1 MAYIGAGSSS
11 AQSTNSTI
19 ESITWNLTAK
29 SQQSTFS
36 GLDDRGRRLSLPE
49 SHNQFSVFYN
59 GVRLSPYHDYTHN
72 SSSITFTQ
80 NVNSGDIILIE
91 VYTQTST
98 LSTSSSLT
106 SSGGTFTGT
115 LEGTEFIRN
124 SASQPSGKQLL
135 AQENAPYVGPN
146 SVIRTNSST
155 ISEDVVI
162 PQNTN
167 GMSAGPISISSNVTI
182 TINGTWSI
190 I

>member
-1 MAYIGAGSSS
+1 MSLPPILPMAYPPDTSKNPNRLLRTIYFEANKAVPVISSTPIASAG
-11 AQSTNSTI
+11 
-19 ESITWNLTAK
+19 
-29 SQQSTFS
+29 
-36 GLDDRGRRLSLPE
+36 
-49 SHNQFSVFYN
+49 H
-59 GVRLSPYHDYTHN
+59 
-72 SSSITFTQ
+72 
-80 NVNSGDIILIE
+80 
-91 VYTQTST
+91 
-98 LSTSSSLT
+98 TSSSLT

-124 SASQPSGKQLL
+124 SVSQPSGKQLL

-190 I
+190 IWVH